1 MLRRSIPLALMST
14 FAVSL
19 ALAAPPSTPPTSPDI
34 TSSPLDSSPARFD
47 YVTNNA
53 PFVVFDIAPRSL
65 NGPAALKAFKELVL
79 SFVATD
85 PLQKVDVYTYVV
97 PNGGKPREAP
107 TRTACGSTIAGHY
120 SCSIP
125 TREALLL
132 LNGANGANSGEG
144 LFGLRIEAEGIEG
157 ERSTVRIT
165 LPVKAGGAKAA
176 PPKVVSPLGLS
187 FLAARP

>member
-1 MLRRSIPLALMST
+1 MSRRSIPLALLST
-14 FAVSL
+14 LAASL
-19 ALAAPPSTPPTSPDI
+19 ALAAPPAATPDI
-34 TSSPLDSSPARFD
+34 TSSPLDSFPARFD
-47 YVTNNA
+47 YVSNNA

-65 NGPAALKAFKELVL
+65 VGPAALKAFKELVL

-125 TREALLL
+125 THEALLL
-132 LNGANGANSGEG
+132 LQGVNGANGGEG
-144 LFGLRIEAEGIEG
+144 LFGLRVEAEGIEG

-165 LPVKAGGAKAA
+165 LPVKGGSAK
-176 PPKVVSPLGLS
+176 PPPAKVVSPLGLS